1 VSRRRVV
8 VTGLGIISPV
18 GNSIAAAWENILAGR
33 SGIGP
38 ITNFD
43 VSDFPVRIAGE
54 IRDFDVSEYIPG
66 KDARRMGAFIHYGI
80 AAASQAIADSG
91 LEITAGNAT
100 RAGVAIGSGIGGL
113 HGIEN
118 AYQAYVDGGPRKISP
133 FFVPGNIINMIGG
146 NLSIMYGMKGP
157 NLAIVTACTTST
169 HNIGVA
175 ARTIAY
181 GDADV
186 MVAGGAEMTTCP
198 TGMGGFAAARA
209 LSTRNDDPQA
219 ASRPWDTGRDGFV
232 LSDGAGILVL
242 EEYEHARARG
252 AHIHAEIIGF
262 GMSGDAYH
270 MTQPSEGGEGA
281 AQCMNAAL
289 ADAGVSHAEVDYINA
304 HGTSTPAGD
313 IAETQAIKR
322 AFGDRAGSVAISST
336 KSMTGHL
343 LGAAGGVEAVFTILA
358 IRDQVAPPTINLDNP
373 DPACDLDYVP
383 HTARDMKIDVAIS
396 NSFGFG
402 GTNGTLVFRRPQ

>member
-1 VSRRRVV
+1 
-8 VTGLGIISPV
+8 
-18 GNSIAAAWENILAGR
+18 
-33 SGIGP
+33 
-38 ITNFD
+38 
-43 VSDFPVRIAGE
+43 
-54 IRDFDVSEYIPG
+54 
-66 KDARRMGAFIHYGI
+66 
-80 AAASQAIADSG
+80 
-91 LEITAGNAT
+91 
-100 RAGVAIGSGIGGL
+100 
-113 HGIEN
+113 
-118 AYQAYVDGGPRKISP
+118 
-133 FFVPGNIINMIGG
+133 
-146 NLSIMYGMKGP
+146 
-157 NLAIVTACTTST
+157 
-169 HNIGVA
+169 
-175 ARTIAY
+175 
-181 GDADV
+181 
-186 MVAGGAEMTTCP
+186 
-198 TGMGGFAAARA
+198 
-209 LSTRNDDPQA
+209 
-219 ASRPWDTGRDGFV
+219 V

>member
-1 VSRRRVV
+1 VV
-8 VTGLGIISPV
+8 VTGLGIVSPV
-18 GNSIAAAWENILAGR
+18 GNSIKVAWDNILSGK

-43 VSDFPVRIAGE
+43 ASDFPVRFAGE
-54 IRDFDVSEYIPG
+54 IRDFDVSQYIAS

-80 AAASQAIADSG
+80 AAASQAVEDSG
-91 LEITAGNAT
+91 IEITGDNAS

-113 HGIEN
+113 HGIEV
-118 AYQAYVDGGPRKISP
+118 AYQTYIDDGPRKISP

-157 NLAIVTACTTST
+157 NIAIVTACTTST

-181 GDADV
+181 GDADI
-186 MVAGGAEMTTCP
+186 MLAGGAEMTTCP
-198 TGMGGFAAARA
+198 TGIGGFSAARA
-209 LSTRNDDPQA
+209 LSTRNDNPEA
-219 ASRPWDTGRDGFV
+219 ASRPWDRDRDGFV
-232 LSDGAGILVL
+232 LSDGAGILLL
-242 EEYEHARARG
+242 EEYEQACARG
-252 AHIHAEIIGF
+252 ANIYAELTGF

-281 AQCMNAAL
+281 AQCMDAAL
-289 ADAGVSHAEVDYINA
+289 ADAGINHSDVDYINA

-313 IAETQAIKR
+313 VAETLAIKR
-322 AFGDRAGSVAISST
+322 AFGDHAGTVAISST

-343 LGAAGGVEAVFTILA
+343 LGAAGGVEAVFTALA

-373 DPACDLDYVP
+373 DPECDLDYIP
-383 HTARDMKIDVAIS
+383 NAARKMKIDIALT

-402 GTNGTLVFRRPQ
+402 GTNGTLVLRRPT